1 MAEEFSSEVTAGS
14 REDNSIKQGDGAFPR
29 FGGTRTYSRSLRLE
43 LMGWMLLPLA
53 GVVGFNAWTTRT
65 NAMATADLITDR
77 TLLAAARVI
86 AEQVK
91 ETDGSVE
98 AQIPPSALEMFAS
111 PDRDRVIYR
120 VMSPAGELLA
130 GFPDVAIPPEP
141 PRDLQP
147 VFFADL
153 FRTEPIRAVAM
164 AQPVVSRTAGGNA
177 LVVVATTLRGRDRLV
192 TSLWY
197 ASLRDQALLVAI
209 AAVLA
214 LLGLQRGLSPL
225 LALRREL
232 VDRDAGSLSR
242 LDPRGLQSELRPLTE
257 ALNHAF
263 DRVHAYIALQRR
275 FVANASH
282 QMRTP
287 LAVLKTQATVGLR
300 ETEPGPKD
308 ESLRAI
314 DRGLDALSR
323 LVNQLLTL
331 ARAEP
336 GGEALRKETVDFGAL
351 TRAALESLSPLAFE
365 RDIDLVFDDGGAPI
379 MLSGH
384 ATLLRE
390 MVTNLVDNALRYT
403 PRGGMISVELSIGD
417 GVPWLVVEDSGPGV
431 PASER
436 GKVFER
442 FYRLPGG
449 PADGTGLGL
458 AIVREIV
465 AAHGGGIALSD
476 RRQGG
481 GLRAEVRL
489 DGATLG

>member
-1 MAEEFSSEVTAGS
+1 MA
-14 REDNSIKQGDGAFPR
+14 
-29 FGGTRTYSRSLRLE
+29 RSLRLE
-43 LMGWMLLPLA
+43 LLGWVLLPLA

-98 AQIPPSALEMFAS
+98 ALIPPSALEMFAS

-120 VMSPAGELLA
+120 VMSPAGELIA
-130 GFPDVAIPPEP
+130 GFPDVAIPPQP

-147 VFFADL
+147 VFFADV
-153 FRTEPIRAVAM
+153 FRTEEIRAVAI

-177 LVVVATTLRGRDRLV
+177 LVVIATTLRGRDRLV
-192 TSLWY
+192 AGLWY
-197 ASLRDQALLVAI
+197 ASLRDQALLVGI
-209 AAVLA
+209 AAILA
-214 LLGLQRGLSPL
+214 LLGLQRGLAPL
-225 LALRREL
+225 LALRKELRDREP
-232 VDRDAGSLSR
+232 GSLQPIEPGR
-242 LDPRGLQSELRPLTE
+242 LQSELRPLIE

-287 LAVLKTQATVGLR
+287 LAVLKTQSTVGLR
-300 ETEPGPKD
+300 EAGSGPKD

-314 DRGLDALSR
+314 DRGLDAVSR

-336 GGEALRKETVDFGAL
+336 GGDALRKEAVDFGAL
-351 TRAALESLSPLAFE
+351 TRAALEGLSPLAFE
-365 RDIDLVFDDGGAPI
+365 RDIDLVFDDGGAAVL
-379 MLSGH
+379 MSGH

-403 PRGGMISVELSIGD
+403 PRGGSIWVALAKED
-417 GVPWLVVEDSGPGV
+417 GGSRLVVEDNGPGI
-431 PASER
+431 PNDEME
-436 GKVFER
+436 KVFER
-442 FYRLPGG
+442 FYRLPGS

-458 AIVREIV
+458 PIVREIV
-465 AAHGGGIALSD
+465 AAHGGRITLS
-476 RRQGG
+476 RRVGG
-481 GLRAEVRL
+481 TGLRVDVRL
-489 DGATLG
+489 DGAAVE

>member
-1 MAEEFSSEVTAGS
+1 MAS
-14 REDNSIKQGDGAFPR
+14 
-29 FGGTRTYSRSLRLE
+29 SLRLE
-43 LMGWMLLPLA
+43 LLGWMLLPLA

-91 ETDGSVE
+91 ESDGSVE
-98 AQIPPSALEMFAS
+98 ALIPPSALEMFAS

-120 VMSPAGELLA
+120 VTSPAGELIA
-130 GFPDVAIPPEP
+130 GFPDVAIPPQP

-147 VFFADL
+147 AFFADV
-153 FRTEPIRAVAM
+153 FRTEEIRAVAI
-164 AQPVVSRTAGGNA
+164 AQPVVSKTAGGNA

-192 TSLWY
+192 AGLWY
-197 ASLRDQALLVAI
+197 ASLRDQALLVCI
-209 AAVLA
+209 AAILA
-214 LLGLQRGLSPL
+214 LLGLQRGLAPL
-225 LALRREL
+225 LALRKELRDREP
-232 VDRDAGSLSR
+232 GSLQAIEPGR
-242 LDPRGLQSELRPLTE
+242 LQSELRPLIE

-263 DRVHAYIALQRR
+263 DRVHTYIALQRR

-287 LAVLKTQATVGLR
+287 LAVLKTQSTFGLR
-300 ETEPGPKD
+300 EAEAGPKD

-314 DRGLDALSR
+314 DRGLDAVSR

-336 GGEALRKETVDFGAL
+336 GGDALRKESVDFGAL
-351 TRAALESLSPLAFE
+351 TRAALEGLSPLAFE
-365 RDIDLVFDDGGAPI
+365 RDIDLVFDDGGAAV
-379 MLSGH
+379 MVSGH

-403 PRGGMISVELSIGD
+403 PRGGMISVALAKEDSGPL
-417 GVPWLVVEDSGPGV
+417 LVVEDNGPGI
-431 PASER
+431 PDDEMD
-436 GKVFER
+436 KVFER
-442 FYRLPGG
+442 FYRLPGS

-458 AIVREIV
+458 PIVREIV
-465 AAHGGGIALSD
+465 AAHGGTIVLST
-476 RRQGG
+476 RRKGT
-481 GLRAEVRL
+481 GLLVEVRL
-489 DGATLG
+489 DGATAAG